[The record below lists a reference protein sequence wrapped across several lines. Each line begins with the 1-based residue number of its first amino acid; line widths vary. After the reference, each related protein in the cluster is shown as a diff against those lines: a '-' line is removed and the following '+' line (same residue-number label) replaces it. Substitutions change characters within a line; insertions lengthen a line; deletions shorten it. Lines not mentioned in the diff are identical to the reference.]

1 MHEGAALND
10 TGSIDTGNWETLL
23 CQGAQEVFEMMIG
36 VPLRRCEEGNAGTA
50 GEYTAVIGLAG
61 PVNGVFAMRCDSR
74 TALGIACGMLGVD
87 EAAASGEVWD
97 ALGEACNMVIGNFKG
112 KTGRAGE
119 SSALSV
125 PTVIHGHD
133 YRVRPLING
142 SFVECRM
149 ETGDGAL
156 HLRLDYRL
164 G

>member
-1 MHEGAALND
+1 MHGSAALNES
-10 TGSIDTGNWETLL
+10 GSIDTGNWETLL

-36 VPLRRCEEGNAGTA
+36 VPLRGCAEGEAHSA
-50 GEYTAVIGLAG
+50 GEFTAVIGLAG
-61 PVNGVFAMRCDSR
+61 PVNGVFALRCDTK
-74 TALGIACGMLGVD
+74 TAIGIACGMLGVD
-87 EAAASGEVWD
+87 EAEARSEVWD
-97 ALGEACNMVIGNFKG
+97 ALGEVCNMVIGNFKG

-119 SSALSV
+119 TSVLSV

-149 ETGDGAL
+149 ETADGAL

>member
-1 MHEGAALND
+1 MHESAALND
-10 TGSIDTGNWETLL
+10 TGLIDTGNWETLL

-36 VPLRRCEEGNAGTA
+36 VPLRRCAAGRSAGGRRVYCGDRAGGA
-50 GEYTAVIGLAG
+50 GEWRVRLALRFADRPWHCLRDAG
-61 PVNGVFAMRCDSR
+61 RGRSGGQGRGV
-74 TALGIACGMLGVD
+74 
-87 EAAASGEVWD
+87 
-97 ALGEACNMVIGNFKG
+97 
-112 KTGRAGE
+112 GRAGRGLQHGDWKLQGQDGRAGA

-164 G
+164 A